1 MLHALAAR
9 PWLILILVVLAA
21 SSLVL
26 AVDTGLLPRPFRGLA
41 GVSPLPAQGI
51 VGHVSLGPVAPVCYI
66 GQSSVQPVLPD
77 RTGIVYGQGINET
90 VSISWKLANC
100 SAEGDFQ
107 IFLFKAGLYYFTL
120 NGCTSSLRIGCTN
133 LPASVQV
140 FARQM
145 AHLNVTV
152 DTGIR

>member
-9 PWLILILVVLAA
+9 PWLILILVVLVA

-26 AVDTGLLPRPFRGLA
+26 AVDAGLLPRLFRGLRGA
-41 GVSPLPAQGI
+41 SPLPSQGI
-51 VGHVSLGPVAPVCYI
+51 IGHVTLGPLTPVCYI
-66 GQSSVQPVLPD
+66 GQNSVQPALPD
-77 RTGIVYGQGINET
+77 RAGIVYGQGINQT
-90 VSISWKLANC
+90 VSISWKLGNC

-140 FARQM
+140 FVRQM